1 LFSFIPKELGETTS
15 QTNGCEGE
23 EEDSGKSGLGELDS
37 PLQETIKNIMR
48 VNGKRLFF
56 FLI

>member
-1 LFSFIPKELGETTS
+1 MLTELGVTTS
-15 QTNGCEGE
+15 QTSGCAGE
-23 EEDSGKSGLGELDS
+23 EEDSGKSGLGELEP
-37 PLQETIKNIMR
+37 PLQETIKNIMK